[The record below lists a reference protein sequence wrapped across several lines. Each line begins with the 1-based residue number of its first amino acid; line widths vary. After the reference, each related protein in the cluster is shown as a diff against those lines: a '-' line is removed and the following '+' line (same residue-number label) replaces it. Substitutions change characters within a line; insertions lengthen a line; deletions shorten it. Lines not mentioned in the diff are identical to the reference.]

1 MTIVVPGFLDRP
13 MTDAS
18 SAAETP
24 ADLLQGVRVLDLT
37 NVLSGPFSTYQM
49 ALLGAEVIKI
59 ENPDG
64 GDLARRL
71 GAAPDL
77 NRDLMGTSFQ
87 AQNAGKKSLALDL
100 KTPAGRKVFQTLVAT
115 ADVLVENF
123 RPGVMDR
130 LKLGWKDLRE
140 INPKLIYCAISGF
153 GQAGPLRN
161 SPAYDQ
167 IIQGM
172 AGIMSVTGS
181 PETAPL
187 RVGYPVADTIGGL
200 TGAFATMAALFARD
214 RTGKGRFIDVS
225 MLDSSIVTMGW
236 IVSNYLS
243 AHVRPTPLGNE
254 NMTAAPSGTFV
265 AADGPLNI
273 AANKDEH
280 FVALCG
286 LLGREDLV
294 ADPRF
299 CERELR
305 KRHRAALN
313 VEINAGLAGASV
325 AHWVEALT
333 AAGIPAG
340 PVLDI
345 PAVLSHPQIAER
357 RLIQEIPV
365 PGETGATMRVT
376 RAGYRLAEGEPTAR
390 TAPPRLGEHTTEILE
405 SLGLTAEAIEALRV
419 EGVISPR

>member
-1 MTIVVPGFLDRP
+1 MTIAFPGLLDLA
-13 MTDAS
+13 MTEASLPPDA
-18 SAAETP
+18 P

-71 GAAPDL
+71 GAAPEL

-100 KTPAGRKVFQTLVAT
+100 KRPEGREVFLTLVAT

-130 LKLGWKDLRE
+130 LKLGWETLRQ

-200 TGAFATMAALFARD
+200 TGAFATMAALFARE

-286 LLGREDLV
+286 LIGRADLV

-305 KRHRAALN
+305 KRHRVALN
-313 VEINAGLAGASV
+313 AEINAALAGASV
-325 AHWVEALT
+325 GHWVEALT
-333 AAGIPAG
+333 EAGIPAG

-357 RLIQEIPV
+357 RLVQEIAT
-365 PGETGATMRVT
+365 PGEPGAAMRVT
-376 RAGYRLAEGEPTAR
+376 RAGFRLGEGEPTAR
-390 TAPPRLGEHTTEILE
+390 TAPPRLGEHTTEILR
-405 SLGLTAEAIEALRV
+405 SIGLAPEAIEGLRAK
-419 EGVISPR
+419 GVVSPR